1 MCTIGALRLGAEYL
15 LFKNKDFGRDSF
27 EDEIVISKRIM
38 GVKGVSTWA
47 NLDSSADQ
55 FSGFSIGANE
65 HGLVCCDA
73 NVREEPLDGEN
84 YDRLT
89 EIALTEAHSVETAI
103 LALQHAVSSRAY
115 WCSHLV
121 MIDQETL
128 AAVEIH
134 GHNIAVE
141 RQSRQITRTN
151 HHLLFDGSAM
161 DGDTI
166 TSISRLSCSKER
178 VAGATSIDDIYA
190 LQKSHDNGT
199 TGICNHAVHQ
209 TVYSYVLYFKD
220 DEIKLYV
227 KKGRPCKTDQYEELA
242 LPFGAMWTEEKESE
256 FRSRYPG

>member
-1 MCTIGALRLGAEYL
+1 MCTIGAVRLGAEYL

-27 EDEIVISKRIM
+27 NDEIVISKSVM

-47 NLDSSADQ
+47 SPDSSADQ

-65 HGLVCCDA
+65 HGLFCCDA
-73 NVREEPLDGEN
+73 NVREEPLDGQN

-103 LALQHAVSSRAY
+103 LALQDAVSSRAY
-115 WCSHLV
+115 WCSNLV

-128 AAVEIH
+128 AVVEVH
-134 GHNIAVE
+134 GHKIAVE
-141 RQSRQITRTN
+141 RQSKKITRTN
-151 HHLLFDGSAM
+151 HHLLFDGSET

-166 TSISRLSCSKER
+166 TSKSRLSYSQKR
-178 VAGATSIDDIYA
+178 IDRMMSIDDIYS
-190 LQKSHDNGT
+190 LQTSHDNFT

-209 TVYSYVLYFKD
+209 TVYSYILYFKD

-227 KKGRPCKTDQYEELA
+227 KKGRPCETDQYEELV
-242 LPFGAMWTEEKESE
+242 LPFGAMWTEEKERE
-256 FRSRYPG
+256 FRVRYPL